1 MEHAK
6 TTSMQ
11 TEAARII
18 IVMAFSLL
26 REDANILLRE
36 REDAQI
42 LAGLSTAAI
51 ESPAQR
57 I

>member
-1 MEHAK
+1 
-6 TTSMQ
+6 MQ